1 MSNKSSFAFIA
12 LFALLLATQAPWGLF
27 EGVYTCFGNSPISP
41 LHDYDK
47 PLAVALLAMALL
59 IAVAYMAGSS
69 VQKPEITQ
77 WAKSEAVTLV
87 WSIAL
92 IFAVFAAFQ
101 FMCNLS
107 VALMCASTPAG
118 LACPYANSP
127 TGPAGT
133 AGQYLDSL
141 ITSYGL
147 PIATSL
153 VSGSINDQ
161 FAAMPFAYW
170 GFPWDPGGGGGVA
183 YLANRKA
190 WSAQKEVVASLY
202 VPLMMSIKAQRMA
215 FELLFSGVAGML
227 LPAALLLRVLFFS
240 RDIGNFLLALS
251 FAIYFFLPLTYI
263 VAQQATGHVIAA
275 LGGDAANPF
284 SKLDA
289 ASDPVVGD
297 SYQKL
302 GFLSVQAIL
311 IPNIALVVLMSAT
324 MALNKAFKGFSA

>member
-1 MSNKSSFAFIA
+1 MSKKTSFAFLA
-12 LFALLLATQAPWGLF
+12 LFALLLASQPAWGLF
-27 EGVYTCFGNSPISP
+27 EGTFTCLANSPISP
-41 LHDYDK
+41 VHDYDK
-47 PLAVALLAMALL
+47 PLTVALLAMALL
-59 IAVAYMAGSS
+59 IAIAYMVGSS
-69 VQKPEITQ
+69 IQKPEIIQ
-77 WAKSEAVTLV
+77 WAKSEAITLA
-87 WSIAL
+87 WSLVL
-92 IFAVFAAFQ
+92 IIAVFGAFQ

-107 VALMCASTPAG
+107 GALLCASTPPG
-118 LACPYANSP
+118 MACAYSGV
-127 TGPAGT
+127 GPADA

-153 VSGSINDQ
+153 VQGSINDQ

-183 YLANRKA
+183 YLANHKA

-202 VPLMMSIKAQRMA
+202 IPLMMSIKVQRMA

-251 FAIYFFLPLTYI
+251 FSIYFFLPLTY
-263 VAQQATGHVIAA
+263 VMAQQATANVITVM
-275 LGGDAANPF
+275 GSDASNPF
-284 SKLDA
+284 ILLDSA
-289 ASDPVVGD
+289 NDPVVGD

-311 IPNIALVVLMSAT
+311 IPNIALVVLITAT